1 MVSGKIFTK
10 SRSSFTENLPFLCN
24 DLDLFSFQT
33 NSIKKEDEVL
43 QDDFLI
49 KEFQKSIG
57 AKSIIE
63 EQPNENNI
71 EGIEEEFKELL
82 NDYIKKFPEDVEWP
96 LNLSNFKK
104 ENLTSEIPDMNPQD
118 KQRFNELGKKIFE
131 HKMNTFE
138 NCVQM
143 NKDALVKWWD
153 ILLFIFQT

>member
-1 MVSGKIFTK
+1 MIHDTCSCENRF
-10 SRSSFTENLPFLCN
+10 SFIILCGGWPSVY
-24 DLDLFSFQT
+24 LDLFSFQT
-33 NSIKKEDEVL
+33 NSIKEKDEVL

-82 NDYIKKFPEDVEWP
+82 NDYIKKFPEEVEWP

-104 ENLTSEIPDMNPQD
+104 ENLTSEIPDIKDLQNYSITKHLMTCY
-118 KQRFNELGKKIFE
+118 LATKI
-131 HKMNTFE
+131 
-138 NCVQM
+138 
-143 NKDALVKWWD
+143 
-153 ILLFIFQT
+153 